1 MAAYSV
7 NEVIEF
13 AVQIEKNGYAF
24 YHEASKRKDLDA
36 KAREFIEF
44 LRDQELNHE
53 KTFLA
58 LRDDADMQNLELT
71 QDWELVAEY
80 LKTIV
85 SGRIFNSE
93 DSAIKKAAVAKD
105 LKEIIDHAITFEKD
119 TLLYFHAVNDNVS
132 QDKAKQAL
140 RRIINE
146 EVSHVLKLNDYRKTL
161 SWSIWSRSQHS
172 TDGQKEEENRIDE
185 FGYHR
190 IADGCDPDL

>member
-1 MAAYSV
+1 MAVYSV

-13 AVQIEKNGYAF
+13 AVQIERNGYAF
-24 YHEASKRKDLDA
+24 YHEASKRKDLDPKA
-36 KAREFIEF
+36 KAFIEF

-93 DSAIKKAAVAKD
+93 DSAITKATAAKD
-105 LKEIIDHAITFEKD
+105 LKEIIDYAISFEKD
-119 TLLYFHAVNDNVS
+119 TLLYFHAINDNVS
-132 QDKAKQAL
+132 QAKVKQAL

-146 EVSHVLKLNDYRKTL
+146 EVSHVLKLNDYKKTL
-161 SWSIWSRSQHS
+161 S
-172 TDGQKEEENRIDE
+172 
-185 FGYHR
+185 
-190 IADGCDPDL
+190 